1 MTSPQI
7 DMDMT
12 TTRAEFFRNLKVAM
26 RDMSSTIDG
35 DNVRV
40 VCDDREIILKLS
52 PMTPLVIGPTLELE
66 RWNLAIEFR
75 GQSDEQRTAF
85 MKTFKR
91 AFHRGGG

>member
-1 MTSPQI
+1 MISPKI
-7 DMDMT
+7 NMDMT

-35 DNVRV
+35 DNIRV
-40 VCDDREIILKLS
+40 VCDDSEINLKLS
-52 PMTPLVIGPTLELE
+52 PMAPLVIGPTLELE
-66 RWNLAIEFR
+66 RWNLAIEFSD
-75 GQSDEQRTAF
+75 QSDEQRAAF